1 MEKPANLK
9 DSIGAYAVQCFR
21 CFKWRLIPTKEDFEA
36 IREHFT
42 EDPWH
47 CAKMPNNSCNKPADI
62 EYDTTRIWVID
73 RPNIPKAPANTE
85 RLVMMRKD
93 LSKMDI
99 YYLMPNGK
107 RVRGTNDV
115 AKFLQSHP
123 QYKKRMS
130 ISKFCFVSPKIAEET
145 VAEDCE
151 WRLGLGNK
159 KQKMKNS
166 G

>member
-47 CAKMPNNSCNKPADI
+47 CAKMPNSSCDKPADI

-123 QYKKRMS
+123 QYKKSIS

-145 VAEDCE
+145 VAEDSE
-151 WRLGLGNK
+151 WRVGVRNK
-159 KQKMKNS
+159 KQKMKNA